1 VVDEDALVE
10 ALASRKLGFAALDV
24 ALVEPLPKESPLW
37 DMDNVL
43 ISPHSASTVTSE
55 NRRITEIFRHNL
67 LCWMEGRLGD
77 MRNVLD
83 KGLLY

>member
-1 VVDEDALVE
+1 M
-10 ALASRKLGFAALDV
+10 
-24 ALVEPLPKESPLW
+24 EPLAKESPLW
-37 DMDNVL
+37 DMANVL

-67 LCWMEGRLGD
+67 LCWVDGRLGE